1 VSSSD
6 IAKEI
11 TLFAGKIYQSS
22 RGGAFCLPLAFLSPD
37 AERVGE
43 VTSFA
48 LPASPEDSPGPVT
61 LADGRVLTKIDR
73 VIVCTGY
80 HMTVPF
86 LPALHDDSLTPD
98 QANEEILVTDGT
110 QIHNLHKDIF
120 YIPDPTLAFVGVPF
134 YTATFTLFEIQA
146 IAVSKVLSGQAWV
159 PSESEMRKE
168 YNDRVEKKGVGR
180 EFHSLKGVEVEY
192 AAELVDWVNSQVTT
206 TGGEKMEGR
215 TEAWLQTYES
225 MLLKMKQFLQQR
237 SEETAVEPGSEKLAP
252 SNKND
257 VSAPAFTVF
266 TWVRS
271 MISRI
276 F

>member
-1 VSSSD
+1 VSSTD
-6 IAKEI
+6 IAREI
-11 TLFAGKIYQSS
+11 APFADKIYQSS
-22 RGGAFCLPLAFLSPD
+22 RGGAYSLPLVLLPPE

-61 LADGRVLTKIDR
+61 LSDGRVLTGIDR

-86 LPALHDDSLTPD
+86 LPALHNDSLTPN
-98 QANEEILVTDGT
+98 QATEDILVTDGT

-134 YTATFTLFEIQA
+134 YTTTFTLFDIQA

-168 YNDRVEKKGVGR
+168 YNDRVEKKGSGR
-180 EFHSLKGVEVEY
+180 GFHSLKGVQVEY
-192 AAELVDWVNSQVTT
+192 AAELVEWVNSQVTT
-206 TGGEKMEGR
+206 TGGEKMEGH

-225 MLLKMKQFLQQR
+225 WQLRMRQLFR
-237 SEETAVEPGSEKLAP
+237 
-252 SNKND
+252 
-257 VSAPAFTVF
+257 
-266 TWVRS
+266 
-271 MISRI
+271 
-276 F
+276 